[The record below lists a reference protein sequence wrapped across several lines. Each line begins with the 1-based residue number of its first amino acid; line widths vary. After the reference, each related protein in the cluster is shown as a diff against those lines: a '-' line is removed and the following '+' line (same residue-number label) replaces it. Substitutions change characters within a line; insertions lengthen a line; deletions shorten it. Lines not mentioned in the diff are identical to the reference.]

1 MAVFVGKLTAATAG
15 WDGGYAWLALALLA
29 NSVISLFYYLRW
41 IMVLY
46 RRGAPGGSPHAQA
59 PAGRTSVTV
68 AVVASALSLALGVG
82 GGLVW
87 GVIESAIA
95 V

>member
-1 MAVFVGKLTAATAG
+1 
-15 WDGGYAWLALALLA
+15 
-29 NSVISLFYYLRW
+29 
-41 IMVLY
+41 MVLY